1 MERKEKLK
9 FVGVIIGAIIFLG
22 IIAYFPCKVL
32 RTETD
37 PNLQLLAIG
46 IILTIVLGGV
56 NMLKSLFKSAEVKT
70 LEKAIESFKNKM
82 KTDRVIEMLKFINSL
97 KSDLEEKI
105 RRMDKSLS
113 GEQFAQSDLLIKPD
127 YKHAHTDIL
136 GDENFKWIKE
146 KVDEYNNLVR
156 EKRLEEAKEIGNAL
170 KDRLEELKRYHVEG
184 LGIAEEKIEKEGKGK
199 VITAVKKKRKED
211 E

>member
-1 MERKEKLK
+1 MVVVIL
-9 FVGVIIGAIIFLG
+9 GVIANMWLISRSIEL
-22 IIAYFPCKVL
+22 L
-32 RTETD
+32 RK
-37 PNLQLLAIG
+37 Q
-46 IILTIVLGGV
+46 
-56 NMLKSLFKSAEVKT
+56 
-70 LEKAIESFKNKM
+70 M

-105 RRMDKSLS
+105 RRIDRSLS

-146 KVDEYNNLVR
+146 KVAEYNNLVR

-184 LGIAEEKIEKEGKGK
+184 LGIAEEKIEKEGK

>member
-1 MERKEKLK
+1 MIKKRKEEIVEYALYVAL
-9 FVGVIIGAIIFLG
+9 FIGLWISIGAVIIAPSLSQ
-22 IIAYFPCKVL
+22 
-32 RTETD
+32 
-37 PNLQLLAIG
+37 QLLALSVVVV
-46 IILTIVLGGV
+46 ILGV
-56 NMLKSLFKSAEVKT
+56 IANMWLISRSTELLRKQ
-70 LEKAIESFKNKM
+70 M

-105 RRMDKSLS
+105 RRIDRSLS

>member
-1 MERKEKLK
+1 MIQKRKEEIVEYALYVAL
-9 FVGVIIGAIIFLG
+9 FIGLWISIGAF
-22 IIAYFPCKVL
+22 IIAPSL
-32 RTETD
+32 SQ
-37 PNLQLLAIG
+37 QLLALSVVVV
-46 IILTIVLGGV
+46 ILGV
-56 NMLKSLFKSAEVKT
+56 IANMWLTSRS
-70 LEKAIESFKNKM
+70 IELLRKEM

-105 RRMDKSLS
+105 RRIDRSLS

-156 EKRLEEAKEIGNAL
+156 EKRLEEAMEIGKAL
-170 KDRLEELKRYHVEG
+170 EDRLEELKRYHVEG
-184 LGIAEEKIEKEGKGK
+184 LGIAEEKIETEGKGK

>member
-1 MERKEKLK
+1 MIKKRKEEIVEYALYVAL
-9 FVGVIIGAIIFLG
+9 FIGLWISIGAF
-22 IIAYFPCKVL
+22 IIAPSL
-32 RTETD
+32 SQ
-37 PNLQLLAIG
+37 QLLALSVVVV
-46 IILTIVLGGV
+46 ILGV
-56 NMLKSLFKSAEVKT
+56 IANMWLISRSTELLRKQ
-70 LEKAIESFKNKM
+70 M

-105 RRMDKSLS
+105 RRIDRSLS

-156 EKRLEEAKEIGNAL
+156 EKRLDEAKEIGNAL

>member
-1 MERKEKLK
+1 MIKKRKEEIVEYALYVAL
-9 FVGVIIGAIIFLG
+9 FIGLWISIGAVIIAPSLSQ
-22 IIAYFPCKVL
+22 
-32 RTETD
+32 
-37 PNLQLLAIG
+37 QLLALSVVVV
-46 IILTIVLGGV
+46 ILGV
-56 NMLKSLFKSAEVKT
+56 IANMWLTSRSTELLRKQ
-70 LEKAIESFKNKM
+70 M

-105 RRMDKSLS
+105 RRIDRSLS

-156 EKRLEEAKEIGNAL
+156 KKRLEEAKEIGNAL

>member
-1 MERKEKLK
+1 MIKKRKEEIVEYALYVAL
-9 FVGVIIGAIIFLG
+9 FIGLWISIGAVIL
-22 IIAYFPCKVL
+22 APSL
-32 RTETD
+32 SQ
-37 PNLQLLAIG
+37 QLLALSVVVV
-46 IILTIVLGGV
+46 ILGV
-56 NMLKSLFKSAEVKT
+56 IANMWLISRSTELLRKQ
-70 LEKAIESFKNKM
+70 M

-105 RRMDKSLS
+105 RRIDWSLS

-156 EKRLEEAKEIGNAL
+156 EKRLDEAKEIGNAL

>member
-1 MERKEKLK
+1 MIKKRKEEIVEYALYVAL
-9 FVGVIIGAIIFLG
+9 FIGLWISIGAVIL
-22 IIAYFPCKVL
+22 APSL
-32 RTETD
+32 SQ
-37 PNLQLLAIG
+37 QLLALSVVVV
-46 IILTIVLGGV
+46 ILGV
-56 NMLKSLFKSAEVKT
+56 IANMWLISRSTELLRKQ
-70 LEKAIESFKNKM
+70 M

-105 RRMDKSLS
+105 RRIDRSLS

>member
-1 MERKEKLK
+1 MIKKRKEEIVEYALYVAL
-9 FVGVIIGAIIFLG
+9 FIGLWISIGAVIL
-22 IIAYFPCKVL
+22 APSL
-32 RTETD
+32 SQ
-37 PNLQLLAIG
+37 QLLALSVVVV
-46 IILTIVLGGV
+46 ILGV
-56 NMLKSLFKSAEVKT
+56 IANMWLISRSTELLRKQ
-70 LEKAIESFKNKM
+70 M

-105 RRMDKSLS
+105 RRIDRSLS

-156 EKRLEEAKEIGNAL
+156 EKRLDEAKEIGNAL

>member
-1 MERKEKLK
+1 MIKKRKEEIVEYALYVAL
-9 FVGVIIGAIIFLG
+9 FIGLWISIGAVIL
-22 IIAYFPCKVL
+22 APSL
-32 RTETD
+32 SQ
-37 PNLQLLAIG
+37 QLLALSVVVV
-46 IILTIVLGGV
+46 ILGV
-56 NMLKSLFKSAEVKT
+56 IANMWLISRSTELLRKQ
-70 LEKAIESFKNKM
+70 M

-105 RRMDKSLS
+105 HIIDRSLS

-156 EKRLEEAKEIGNAL
+156 ETRLDEAKEIGNAL

-184 LGIAEEKIEKEGKGK
+184 FGIAEEKIEKEGKGK

>member
-1 MERKEKLK
+1 MIKKRKEEIVEYALYVAL
-9 FVGVIIGAIIFLG
+9 FIGLWISIGAVIL
-22 IIAYFPCKVL
+22 APSL
-32 RTETD
+32 SQ
-37 PNLQLLAIG
+37 QLLALSVVVV
-46 IILTIVLGGV
+46 ILGV
-56 NMLKSLFKSAEVKT
+56 IANMWLISRSTELLRKQ
-70 LEKAIESFKNKM
+70 M

-105 RRMDKSLS
+105 RRIDRSLS

-170 KDRLEELKRYHVEG
+170 KDRLEELKRYPVEG

>member
-1 MERKEKLK
+1 MIKKRKEEIVEYALYVAL
-9 FVGVIIGAIIFLG
+9 FIGLWISIGAFIIVPSLSQ
-22 IIAYFPCKVL
+22 
-32 RTETD
+32 
-37 PNLQLLAIG
+37 QLLALSVVVV
-46 IILTIVLGGV
+46 ILGV
-56 NMLKSLFKSAEVKT
+56 IANMWLISRS
-70 LEKAIESFKNKM
+70 IELLRKQM

-105 RRMDKSLS
+105 RRIDRSLS